1 MKKEMWNY
9 QIPQDCVGPRILRNS
24 SEVLEHNS
32 ANFFDC
38 TSFNN
43 KRCYMQACLRIIVP
57 VTLILLMAAM
67 CIPYNHIPMIILN
80 IILNVILNKNKLP
93 PD

>member
-1 MKKEMWNY
+1 
-9 QIPQDCVGPRILRNS
+9 
-24 SEVLEHNS
+24 
-32 ANFFDC
+32 
-38 TSFNN
+38 
-43 KRCYMQACLRIIVP
+43 MQACLRIIVP